1 VKKRPKISAELGEFL
16 ESGLSIVLATRDSAL
31 RPDGAV
37 AWAARVE
44 EAGARLTV
52 FLHEAAARAMLAN
65 LEQHP
70 EIAIDFDRPTTHR
83 ACQVKGRHVGTR
95 VASEAEK
102 DVVFAQIESFAAD
115 LEVLGYPRTL
125 SSSWTVWPCHALEV
139 TVEQIFEQTPGPGS
153 GEPLP

>member
-1 VKKRPKISAELGEFL
+1 MKKRPKISTELGEFL
-16 ESGLSIVLATRDSAL
+16 ESGLSIVLATRDSGL

-37 AWAARVE
+37 AWATRVE
-44 EAGARLTV
+44 QGGARLTV

-83 ACQVKGRHVGTR
+83 ACQVKGNF
-95 VASEAEK
+95 VAARPAGDDEH
-102 DVVFAQIESFAAD
+102 DVVLRQIELFATD

-125 SSSWTVWPCHALEV
+125 SSAWQVWPCHALEV